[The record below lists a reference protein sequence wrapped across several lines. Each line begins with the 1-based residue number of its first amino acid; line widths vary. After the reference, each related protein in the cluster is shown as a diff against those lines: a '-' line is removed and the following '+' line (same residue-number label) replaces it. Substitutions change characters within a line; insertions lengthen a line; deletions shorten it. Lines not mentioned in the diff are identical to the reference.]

1 MELSLGMNSL
11 TPDHHFY
18 VDQGT
23 NARLRIVLIAIGD
36 KLVEA
41 GVLDDPEDVM
51 YLRYNEL
58 RRLMADQA
66 AFDAPSWCPTAAT
79 PARRPP
85 SGVHPRGSAPPKT
98 ALEFPYNAL
107 WGFPEKFYAGEP
119 ATTGRFT
126 AWPPLPAWSRDP
138 RASSPPWT
146 SSIRFSTARSSSV
159 G

>member
-1 MELSLGMNSL
+1 M
-11 TPDHHFY
+11 
-18 VDQGT
+18 
-23 NARLRIVLIAIGD
+23 LIAIGD

-66 AFDAPSWCPTAAT
+66 AFDAPELVSDRRDAREAA
-79 PARRPP
+79 AERRPP
-85 SGVHPRGSAPPKT
+85 SWVGTATKT
-98 ALEFPYNAL
+98 ALEFPYAL

-119 ATTGRFT
+119 ATTEEFA